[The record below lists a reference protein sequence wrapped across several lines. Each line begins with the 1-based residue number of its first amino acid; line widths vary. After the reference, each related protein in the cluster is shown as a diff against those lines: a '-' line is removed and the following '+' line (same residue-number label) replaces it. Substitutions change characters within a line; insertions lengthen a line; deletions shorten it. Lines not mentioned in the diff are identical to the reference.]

1 MIYFECDLLKREDVH
16 RVFKELESGGVDILI
31 NAASIYYTIIEY

>member
-1 MIYFECDLLKREDVH
+1 MIYFECDLLKRDVH

-31 NAASIYYTIIEY
+31 NAAGIYYTIIEY